1 MSNAPILVASIGNP
15 GVLLNTFHSA
25 AHTTI
30 TRLCAMISAGNFV
43 RDKNYAN
50 GLLAHHHEFHLWQSP
65 VLMNLSGRAVAG
77 AWKAFLR
84 DLSPDQRNN
93 ARLVVLHDELESPL
107 GKVKQ
112 KLSTSSHKGH
122 NGIKSCKEILG
133 PKQPFIRIGIGIGR
147 PDSRESAD
155 VSKYV
160 LRKMNTEEKR
170 KVEDAAGPVLQLL
183 NTMKFYEDPLRG

>member
-1 MSNAPILVASIGNP
+1 MSNAPVLVASIGNP
-15 GVLLNTFHSA
+15 GALLNTFHSA

-30 TRLCAMISAGNFV
+30 ARLCVMINAGKFV
-43 RDKNYAN
+43 RDRNYAN
-50 GLLAHHHEFHLWQSP
+50 GLVARQDEFHLWQSP
-65 VLMNLSGRAVAG
+65 VLMNLSGKAVAG

-84 DLSPDQRNN
+84 DLSPDQRSG

-133 PKQPFIRIGIGIGR
+133 PKQLFIRIGIGIGR

-155 VSKYV
+155 VSRYV
-160 LRKMNTEEKR
+160 LRRMNTDEKR
-170 KVEDAAGPVLQLL
+170 QIEDAAGPVLQLL
-183 NTMKFYEDPLRG
+183 NTMKFYEDPLKQ

>member
-1 MSNAPILVASIGNP
+1 MNAPILVASIGNP
-15 GVLLNTFHSA
+15 GALLNTFHSA

-30 TRLCAMISAGNFV
+30 TRLGVMITAGNFV

-50 GLLAHHHEFHLWQSP
+50 GLLAHQHQYHLWQSP
-65 VLMNLSGRAVAG
+65 VLMNLSGKAVAA

-84 DLSPDQRNN
+84 DLSPDQRSD

-107 GKVKQ
+107 GNIKQ

-122 NGIKSCKEILG
+122 NGIKSCKDILG
-133 PKQPFIRIGIGIGR
+133 PTQPFVRIGIGIGR

-160 LRKMNTEEKR
+160 LRKMSTEEK
-170 KVEDAAGPVLQLL
+170 KKIEDAAGPVLELL
-183 NTMKFYEDPLRG
+183 NTMKYYVDPLKA